1 MWDLATLIRMNDERV
16 ERYEREER
24 ERVEDAA
31 RSRAYIK
38 KGIIAQSRDTPEGE
52 HPRAPKDEDDT

>member
-16 ERYEREER
+16 ERYEREAR
-24 ERVEDAA
+24 ERAEDAA

-38 KGIIAQSRDTPEGE
+38 KGITAQSHDTPEGE
-52 HPRAPKDEDDT
+52 RPRPPDDGDDT